1 MVVGKEISEEY
12 LNMSR
17 KEVQMERIGMAML
30 YCPRLGH
37 ETLVEKKGRVMCLY
51 FDDEKCVRTALHER
65 IHQGF
70 WAGLWRRVRPLP
82 PVECRM
88 LDEVK

>member
-1 MVVGKEISEEY
+1 MVVDKKIYERH

-30 YCPRLGH
+30 FCPRLGH
-37 ETLVEKKGRVMCLY
+37 KTLVEKKGRVMCLY
-51 FDDEKCVRTALHER
+51 FRDGGCLHRALHER

-70 WAGLWRRVRPLP
+70 WAGLWRRLRPLP
-82 PVECRM
+82 PVECMM
-88 LDEVK
+88 LDRVK